1 MNVIAWAS
9 VALIVIPIAFMAW
22 AFISVDRAGLATVRA
37 NLSRSAGMAT
47 ELGGQSSSFNLQ
59 RLGARLTPKGY
70 TIWLDKLLAKLG
82 RPAGMPLGRLLI
94 LKPALA
100 LAAGLVGL
108 LFFLRAPSGPGFVL
122 YLAAVSLVYFIPD
135 LLIHGRAAERQK
147 AIQMELPNTL
157 DQMLISVEAG
167 LGFEGAMARAGQ
179 NGSGPLA
186 MEMLRT
192 LQDMQAGRSRKEAYI
207 ALAERV
213 DVHDLRAFVGAIVQA
228 DTYGIAIA
236 NVLRTQ
242 AKQMRI
248 KRRQRAEEQAMKLPV
263 KVLFPL
269 MFCILPVLFIVIMGP
284 AVINVMTNLA
294 GTF

>member
-9 VALIVIPIAFMAW
+9 VALIVVPIAFMAW

-37 NLSRSAGMAT
+37 NLSRSAGMTT
-47 ELGGQSSSFNLQ
+47 ELGAQPSSFNLH
-59 RLGARLTPKGY
+59 RLGAKLTAKGY
-70 TIWLDKLLAKLG
+70 TIWLDKLLARIG
-82 RPAGMPLGRLLI
+82 RPAGMPLGRLLV

-100 LAAGLVGL
+100 LAAAFVGL
-108 LFFLRAPSGPGFVL
+108 LFFLRAPSGQGFLL
-122 YLAAVSLVYFIPD
+122 YLAAVLLVYFIPD
-135 LLIHGRAAERQK
+135 LIIHGRAAERQK
-147 AIQMELPNTL
+147 AIQTELPNTL

-192 LQDMQAGRSRKEAYI
+192 LQDMQAGRSRKEAYV

-294 GTF
+294 GAF

>member
-1 MNVIAWAS
+1 MNVIAWTS
-9 VALIVIPIAFMAW
+9 VALIVVPIALMAW

-47 ELGGQSSSFNLQ
+47 DLGAQPSAFNLH
-59 RLGARLTPKGY
+59 RLGAKLTPKGY

-82 RPAGMPLGRLLI
+82 RPASMPLGRLLI

-108 LFFLRAPSGPGFVL
+108 LFFLRAPSGQGFLL
-122 YLAAVSLVYFIPD
+122 YLAAVLLVYFIPD
-135 LLIHGRAAERQK
+135 LIIHGRAAERQK
-147 AIQMELPNTL
+147 AIQTELPNTL

-192 LQDMQAGRSRKEAYI
+192 LQDMQAGRSRKEAYV

-284 AVINVMTNLA
+284 AVLNVMTNLA

>member
-9 VALIVIPIAFMAW
+9 VALIVVPTALMAW
-22 AFISVDRAGLATVRA
+22 AFISVDRAGLATVRT
-37 NLSRSAGMAT
+37 NLSRTAGMAT
-47 ELGGQSSSFNLQ
+47 DVGAPSAAFHF
-59 RLGARLTPKGY
+59 RHLGAKLTPKAY
-70 TIWLDKLLAKLG
+70 AMWLDKLLARLG
-82 RPAGMPLGRLLI
+82 RPAGMPLGRLLL

-108 LFFLRAPSGPGFVL
+108 LFLLKAPSGQAFPL
-122 YLAAVSLVYFIPD
+122 YLAAVTMVYFIPD
-135 LLIHGRAAERQK
+135 VLIHGRAAERQK
-147 AIQMELPNTL
+147 AIQTELPNTL

-192 LQDMQAGRSRKEAYI
+192 LQDMQAGRSRKEAYL
-207 ALAERV
+207 ALAERA
-213 DVHDLRAFVGAIVQA
+213 DVHDLRTFVGAIVQA
-228 DTYGIAIA
+228 DAYGIAIA

-284 AVINVMTNLA
+284 AAINVMTNLA

>member
-1 MNVIAWAS
+1 MNVIAWTS

-22 AFISVDRAGLATVRA
+22 AFISVDRAGLATVRT
-37 NLSRSAGMAT
+37 NLSRTAGMT
-47 ELGGQSSSFNLQ
+47 TDLGAQSSTFNLHHW
-59 RLGARLTPKGY
+59 GTKLTPKTY
-70 TIWLDKLLAKLG
+70 AIWLDKLLAKLG

-100 LAAGLVGL
+100 LAAALVGL
-108 LFFLRAPSGPGFVL
+108 LFLLKAPSGQGFLL
-122 YLAAVSLVYFIPD
+122 YLAAVLLVYFIPD

-147 AIQMELPNTL
+147 AIQTELPNTL

-192 LQDMQAGRSRKEAYI
+192 LQDMQAGRSRKEAYV

-228 DTYGIAIA
+228 DAYGIAIA

>member
-1 MNVIAWAS
+1 MNVIAWAA
-9 VALIVIPIAFMAW
+9 VALIVVPIAFMAW

-47 ELGGQSSSFNLQ
+47 DLGAQSSTFNLH
-59 RLGARLTPKGY
+59 RLGAKLTPKAY

-100 LAAGLVGL
+100 LAAGVVAL
-108 LFFLRAPSGPGFVL
+108 LFFMRAPSGQGFLL
-122 YLAAVSLVYFIPD
+122 YLAAVLLVYFIPD
-135 LLIHGRAAERQK
+135 LLIQGRAAERQK
-147 AIQMELPNTL
+147 AIQTELPNTL

-179 NGSGPLA
+179 NGSGPLS
-186 MEMLRT
+186 MEILRT

-213 DVHDLRAFVGAIVQA
+213 DVHDLRAFVGAVVQA

-269 MFCILPVLFIVIMGP
+269 MLCILPVLFIVIMGP
-284 AVINVMTNLA
+284 AVINVMNNLA
-294 GTF
+294 GGF

>member
-37 NLSRSAGMAT
+37 NLSRSAGIAT
-47 ELGGQSSSFNLQ
+47 ELGAQSSSFNLQ

-122 YLAAVSLVYFIPD
+122 YLAGVSLVYFIPD

-147 AIQMELPNTL
+147 AIQMELPNSL

-213 DVHDLRAFVGAIVQA
+213 DVYDLRAFVGAIVQA

>member
-9 VALIVIPIAFMAW
+9 VALIVVPIALMAW
-22 AFISVDRAGLATVRA
+22 AFISVDRAGLATVRT
-37 NLSRSAGMAT
+37 NLSRSAGMT
-47 ELGGQSSSFNLQ
+47 TDLGAQASSFNLH
-59 RLGARLTPKGY
+59 RLGAKLTPKGY

-94 LKPALA
+94 VKPALA

-108 LFFLRAPSGPGFVL
+108 LFFLRAPSGQGFLL
-122 YLAAVSLVYFIPD
+122 YLAAVLLVYFIPD

-147 AIQMELPNTL
+147 AIQTELPNTL

-192 LQDMQAGRSRKEAYI
+192 L
-207 ALAERV
+207 
-213 DVHDLRAFVGAIVQA
+213 
-228 DTYGIAIA
+228 
-236 NVLRTQ
+236 
-242 AKQMRI
+242 
-248 KRRQRAEEQAMKLPV
+248 
-263 KVLFPL
+263 
-269 MFCILPVLFIVIMGP
+269 
-284 AVINVMTNLA
+284 
-294 GTF
+294 

>member
-9 VALIVIPIAFMAW
+9 VALIVVPIAFMAW

-37 NLSRSAGMAT
+37 NLSRSAGMT
-47 ELGGQSSSFNLQ
+47 TDLGAQPSAFNLQ
-59 RLGARLTPKGY
+59 RVGAKLTPKGY
-70 TIWLDKLLAKLG
+70 TIWLDKLLARIG
-82 RPAGMPLGRLLI
+82 RPAGMPLGRLLV

-100 LAAGLVGL
+100 LAAAFVGL
-108 LFFLRAPSGPGFVL
+108 LFFLRAPSGPGFL
-122 YLAAVSLVYFIPD
+122 FYLAAVLLVYFIPD
-135 LLIHGRAAERQK
+135 LIIHGRAAERQK
-147 AIQMELPNTL
+147 AIQTELPNTL

-192 LQDMQAGRSRKEAYI
+192 LQDMQAGRSRKEAYV

-294 GTF
+294 GAF

>member
-1 MNVIAWAS
+1 MNIIAWAS
-9 VALIVIPIAFMAW
+9 IALIVLPVALMAW
-22 AFISVDRAGLATVRA
+22 AFISVDRSGLATIRA
-37 NLSRSAGMAT
+37 NLVRSVGDSSDDAGH
-47 ELGGQSSSFNLQ
+47 SSLFNLQ
-59 RLGARLTPKGY
+59 RLGSRLTPRGY
-70 TIWLDKLLAKLG
+70 ALWLDKLLARLG
-82 RPAGMPLGRLLI
+82 RPAGMPLGRLLV
-94 LKPALA
+94 LKPAMA
-100 LAAGLVGL
+100 LATGVIGL
-108 LFFLRAPSGPGFVL
+108 LFLLRAPSGQGLLL
-122 YLAAVSLVYFIPD
+122 YLAIVALVYFLPD

-147 AIQMELPNTL
+147 AIQTELPNTL

-179 NGSGPLA
+179 NGRGPLA

-207 ALAERV
+207 ALADRA
-213 DVHDLRAFVGAIVQA
+213 DVQDLRSFVGAIVQA
-228 DTYGIAIA
+228 DAYGIAIA

-248 KRRQRAEEQAMKLPV
+248 KRRQRAEELAMKLPV

-284 AVINVMTNLA
+284 AVINVMNNLA
-294 GTF
+294 GNF